1 MDFMKLLKSI
11 EELLYE
17 LVSWVIFYPLTLWR
31 IIRHP
36 LATLAYAERELQ
48 QADEQQFDDAVSPP
62 ILLLISLGL
71 VHLLGR
77 AVVPEGS
84 PRLTGMLA
92 DDRNLLAFRAIMFS
106 MFPLIFSLIQI
117 RVERARLT
125 RSIFKP
131 IFYAQCYA
139 TVPFIISL
147 TLGLVFMVDETD
159 GISMMLGLGLMLAGL
174 VWYGVV
180 QALWLTIS
188 SKLHI
193 GWAVATVMLTLA
205 LAVPLIGL
213 VGVLVGVASSDIV
226 LPE

>member
-1 MDFMKLLKSI
+1 MDFMRLLKSI

-48 QADEQQFDDAVSPP
+48 QPEEQQFDDSVSPP

-71 VHLLGR
+71 VHMLSR
-77 AVVPEGS
+77 TVVENAPQ
-84 PRLTGMLA
+84 LTGIFA
-92 DDRNLLAFRAIMFS
+92 DERNLLAFRAIMFS
-106 MFPLIFSLIQI
+106 MFPLLFSLIQL
-117 RVERARLT
+117 RVERVRVT

-139 TVPFIISL
+139 TVPFVLSI
-147 TLGLVFMVDETD
+147 TLGILFMSDQTDMASMLV
-159 GISMMLGLGLMLAGL
+159 GLGLMIAGL

-180 QALWLTIS
+180 QALWLSMS

-193 GWAVATVMLTLA
+193 GWSVATVMMTLA
-205 LAVPLIGL
+205 LAVPIVGIVGL
-213 VGVLVGVASSDIV
+213 LVGVASSDIV
-226 LPE
+226 IPE

>member
-1 MDFMKLLKSI
+1 MDFMRLLKSI

-48 QADEQQFDDAVSPP
+48 QPEEQQFDDSVSPP

-71 VHLLGR
+71 VHMLSR
-77 AVVPEGS
+77 TVVENAPQ
-84 PRLTGMLA
+84 LTGIFA
-92 DDRNLLAFRAIMFS
+92 DERNLLAFRAIMFS
-106 MFPLIFSLIQI
+106 MFPLLFSLIQL
-117 RVERARLT
+117 RVERVRVT

-139 TVPFIISL
+139 TVPFVLSI
-147 TLGLVFMVDETD
+147 TLGILFMSDQTDMASMLV
-159 GISMMLGLGLMLAGL
+159 GLGLMIAGL

-180 QALWLTIS
+180 QALWLSLS

-193 GWAVATVMLTLA
+193 GWSVATVMMTLA
-205 LAVPLIGL
+205 LAVPIVGIVGL
-213 VGVLVGVASSDIV
+213 LVGVASSDIV
-226 LPE
+226 IPE